1 MYLYSHDIYKESM
14 HNKRFI
20 ILYRLFVFVCMA
32 VLIFL
37 RFNKVEI
44 IVSKMIY
51 IGGPPQCVA
60 RWGHKVIL
68 LPVGLLF
75 CLCFVQTL
83 FQDRSILIF
92 GFDFYI
98 NHHRNKCTNLTQTII
113 KNNIEGWIDS
123 IWAGFIFEKHLSSRH
138 LSFKWS

>member
-44 IVSKMIY
+44 IVSKMMY
-51 IGGPPQCVA
+51 IGGPHNV
-60 RWGHKVIL
+60 
-68 LPVGLLF
+68 
-75 CLCFVQTL
+75 
-83 FQDRSILIF
+83 
-92 GFDFYI
+92 
-98 NHHRNKCTNLTQTII
+98 
-113 KNNIEGWIDS
+113 
-123 IWAGFIFEKHLSSRH
+123 
-138 LSFKWS
+138 